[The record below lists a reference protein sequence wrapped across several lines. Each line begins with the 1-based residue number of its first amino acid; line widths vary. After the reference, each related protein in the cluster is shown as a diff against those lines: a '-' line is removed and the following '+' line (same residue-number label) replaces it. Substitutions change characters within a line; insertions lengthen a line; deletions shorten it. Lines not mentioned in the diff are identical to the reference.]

1 MEKNNKTQGVG
12 VRLNENQ
19 KEALQQLV
27 GSGKAKTI
35 SAAIQY
41 LINQYIILK

>member
-19 KEALQQLV
+19 KEALQLLV
-27 GSGKAKTI
+27 DSGKAKTI